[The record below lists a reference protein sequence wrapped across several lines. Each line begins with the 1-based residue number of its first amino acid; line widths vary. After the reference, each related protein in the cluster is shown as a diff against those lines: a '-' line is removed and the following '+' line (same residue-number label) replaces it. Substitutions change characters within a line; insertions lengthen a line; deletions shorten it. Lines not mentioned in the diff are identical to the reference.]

1 MKIGILTYHRAEN
14 YGALLQAYALKEY
27 LYTKGYDVAFVDYW
41 PQYHIEH
48 YKLFSWKKFCSGSY
62 KYKIYSLYVFL
73 IWGSFKFLRKVRLNR
88 FMKQYLGLSRKV
100 EYTSDMN
107 QVKKFDYVIYGS
119 DQIWRKQN
127 DISNVGY
134 NWWYFGSNNI
144 IASRKIAYAGSMG
157 AIDVDEQ
164 EKVALKNHFKNFD
177 FLSVREKDLQLFLN
191 TLGYDSQ
198 IVSDPVFLLSKEQ
211 WRSLKKEDL
220 SERNRY
226 ILFYNLFNKKESE
239 ILVSNIQEKTGLSV
253 KEINMKLD
261 FHHVGKR
268 YIKCASIETF
278 LKLIDEA
285 EYVIS
290 NSFHGIAFSI
300 IFEKQFYAVGMGNKA
315 SRVLSLLQIAGI
327 EDRYVDVNSL
337 VDLENTIDYSVVRK
351 NMMKLIESSQMYLIN
366 ALHWD
371 EE

>member
-1 MKIGILTYHRAEN
+1 M
-14 YGALLQAYALKEY
+14 
-27 LYTKGYDVAFVDYW
+27 
-41 PQYHIEH
+41 
-48 YKLFSWKKFCSGSY
+48 
-62 KYKIYSLYVFL
+62 
-73 IWGSFKFLRKVRLNR
+73 
-88 FMKQYLGLSRKV
+88 
-100 EYTSDMN
+100 
-107 QVKKFDYVIYGS
+107 
-119 DQIWRKQN
+119 
-127 DISNVGY
+127 
-134 NWWYFGSNNI
+134 
-144 IASRKIAYAGSMG
+144 
-157 AIDVDEQ
+157 
-164 EKVALKNHFKNFD
+164 
-177 FLSVREKDLQLFLN
+177 
-191 TLGYDSQ
+191 
-198 IVSDPVFLLSKEQ
+198 
-211 WRSLKKEDL
+211 
-220 SERNRY
+220 
-226 ILFYNLFNKKESE
+226 
-239 ILVSNIQEKTGLSV
+239 VSNIQEKTGLSV

-366 ALHWD
+366 ALRWD

>member
-1 MKIGILTYHRAEN
+1 MP
-14 YGALLQAYALKEY
+14 
-27 LYTKGYDVAFVDYW
+27 VVW
-41 PQYHIEH
+41 
-48 YKLFSWKKFCSGSY
+48 
-62 KYKIYSLYVFL
+62 
-73 IWGSFKFLRKVRLNR
+73 
-88 FMKQYLGLSRKV
+88 
-100 EYTSDMN
+100 
-107 QVKKFDYVIYGS
+107 
-119 DQIWRKQN
+119 
-127 DISNVGY
+127 
-134 NWWYFGSNNI
+134 
-144 IASRKIAYAGSMG
+144 
-157 AIDVDEQ
+157 DEQ

-226 ILFYNLFNKKESE
+226 ILFYNLLNKKESE